1 MQQRS
6 AMILTKL
13 FLASSNPGK
22 LREYVELARGTAVT
36 IELLPRFG
44 EFPSFDE
51 SAPTFAEN
59 SAGKALHYS
68 RFTDGAVLADDSGLV
83 VPVLNGAPGVHSAR
97 YAGPGATDPD
107 RVQKLLREMRGKE
120 GAARRARFVCV
131 TAVARAGRAIAV
143 VSDLARGVITEAPRG
158 AGGFGYDPV
167 FLFAELGRTYAELTP
182 AEKNA
187 YSHRGKSFS
196 KLLYMITQENIAP
209 SPGAEASNPPRV
221 K

>member
-1 MQQRS
+1 MR
-6 AMILTKL
+6 L

-22 LREYVELARGTAVT
+22 LAEYLELARGSGVM

-44 EFPSFDE
+44 GFPAFEE

-83 VPVLNGAPGVHSAR
+83 VPALGGAPGVHSAR
-97 YAGPGATDPD
+97 YAGPGATDAD

-120 GAARRARFVCV
+120 RAERRARFVCV
-131 TAVARAGRAIAV
+131 TAVAQAGRAIAV
-143 VSDLARGVITEAPRG
+143 VSDLAHGAITKEPRG

-167 FLFAELGRTYAELTP
+167 FLFEELGCTYAELTRD
-182 AEKNA
+182 EKNA

-196 KLLYMITQENIAP
+196 KLLYMIAPDNAAP
-209 SPGAEASNPPRV
+209 S
-221 K
+221 